1 MVGRK
6 SSWQR
11 CQLLRMEGKERSIYE
26 KASNETAETAFR
38 AANPHGLSCSVLAAA
53 IQGGWRPP
61 SSDLRSSSSVA
72 GPPTLG
78 G

>member
-1 MVGRK
+1 MHY
-6 SSWQR
+6 WQR

-53 IQGGWRPP
+53 IQGFRYE
-61 SSDLRSSSSVA
+61 DLHDFVREEV
-72 GPPTLG
+72 LQL
-78 G
+78 